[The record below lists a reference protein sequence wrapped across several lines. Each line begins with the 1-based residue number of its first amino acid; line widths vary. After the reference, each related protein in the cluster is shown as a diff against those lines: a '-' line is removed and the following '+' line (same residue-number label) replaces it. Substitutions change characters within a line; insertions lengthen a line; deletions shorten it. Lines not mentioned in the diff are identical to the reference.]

1 MAASRMRWSGLGPAG
16 PRLVSRGAARLA
28 VALGLAGVLAMAPS
42 SHAGEPRTK
51 VPAALELI
59 PLDAQV
65 RIPVPAEMAHERRSL
80 GARADLMTLSEG
92 GDVLVVVVYRSSGQG
107 APPTAAEALETHA
120 AELAQALGAGARATP
135 QTQKLCGRERRGLR
149 LEVEVGG
156 RVRTGWVG
164 AAEVKGRT
172 IVASA
177 LWVAGSPNVAL
188 LERVAAG
195 ILVL

>member
-16 PRLVSRGAARLA
+16 PRLVGRGAARLA

-65 RIPVPAEMAHERRSL
+65 RVPVPAEMAHERRSL
-80 GARADLMTLSEG
+80 GARADLMT
-92 GDVLVVVVYRSSGQG
+92 
-107 APPTAAEALETHA
+107 PTAAEALETHA

-156 RVRTGWVG
+156 RARTGWVG